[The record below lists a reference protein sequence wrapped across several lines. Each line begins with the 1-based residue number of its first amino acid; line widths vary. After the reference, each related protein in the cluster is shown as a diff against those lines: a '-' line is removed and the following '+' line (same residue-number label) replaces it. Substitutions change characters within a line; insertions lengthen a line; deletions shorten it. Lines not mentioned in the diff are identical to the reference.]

1 MENRSTPQPQSPQ
14 PAKFAHPP
22 LTPQFCFSTKAL
34 KDFLRLSRTSIDDT
48 ISQHLNS
55 LSPPSS
61 QPWDPTSTS
70 QLPRVP
76 SSRTLPPSAC
86 STFIT
91 SILFPSW
98 QERSDVLNYC
108 ASVATSENPDDP
120 DTLSTLASNA
130 AEREKVVDER
140 LDPYSGRYY
149 PKETKTEILQ
159 GVVRNERSVEEIVR
173 ERTWRVV
180 GERCGGVQ
188 EDWRAVLEA
197 WREGRV

>member
-1 MENRSTPQPQSPQ
+1 MTGTRTPQPPQ

-48 ISQHLNS
+48 ISQHLNN
-55 LSPPSS
+55 LSVPSS
-61 QPWDPTSTS
+61 VPWDPSSTS
-70 QLPRVP
+70 QLPHLP
-76 SSRTLPPSAC
+76 GSRTLPPSAC
-86 STFIT
+86 SNFIT
-91 SILFPSW
+91 SILFPAW

-108 ASVATSENPDDP
+108 ASVATSENPNDP
-120 DTLSTLASNA
+120 DTLNTLASNA

-149 PKETKTEILQ
+149 PKETKTEILK

-173 ERTWRVV
+173 ERTWGVV
-180 GERCGGVQ
+180 GERCEGVE
-188 EDWRAVLEA
+188 EDWRRVLEE
-197 WREGRV
+197 WRVGRV